1 MMRILIGYNG
11 SDVSNA
17 ALEDLRHA
25 GLPERAE
32 AVVVSVAELCCAPAN
47 IDEAGKRALHAANKI
62 QKDFPNWSVGTE
74 TASGPPAAEI
84 LSLAESFK
92 PDLIIVGEY
101 RREMKERNIFL
112 GQASQTIL
120 KEAGCSVRIARGER
134 GLPTHPERV
143 LVGFDGSAGSK
154 LAVASI
160 ASRSWPAESQ
170 VRLLA
175 VADSSVL
182 GSIGRFVPQM
192 ADVAIGAKFVS
203 QWAETLAANSIRKL
217 TNAGLSA
224 SVEIGMGY
232 PKDTIIEVAKAWN
245 ADSIFVGPHCSENSF
260 ERFLLG
266 SVSAAVAAC
275 AHGSVE
281 IVRTHH
287 NVG

>member
-1 MMRILIGYNG
+1 
-11 SDVSNA
+11 
-17 ALEDLRHA
+17 
-25 GLPERAE
+25 
-32 AVVVSVAELCCAPAN
+32 
-47 IDEAGKRALHAANKI
+47 
-62 QKDFPNWSVGTE
+62 
-74 TASGPPAAEI
+74 
-84 LSLAESFK
+84 
-92 PDLIIVGEY
+92 
-101 RREMKERNIFL
+101 
-112 GQASQTIL
+112 
-120 KEAGCSVRIARGER
+120 
-134 GLPTHPERV
+134 
-143 LVGFDGSAGSK
+143 
-154 LAVASI
+154 
-160 ASRSWPAESQ
+160 
-170 VRLLA
+170 
-175 VADSSVL
+175 
-182 GSIGRFVPQM
+182 M